1 MPFRRYGIPAEA
13 EDFSY
18 NNGMVYYT
26 QAGTQH
32 EATVT
37 NDVSFSLIHVRPTV
51 IKLGKRC
58 RIQLQLWGDSF
69 FKNFRDSRRCM
80 VIYQTYLNNA
90 IIQNDINLLCR

>member
-51 IKLGKRC
+51 IKLGKKVSNTTSTLGRF
-58 RIQLQLWGDSF
+58 LF
-69 FKNFRDSRRCM
+69 
-80 VIYQTYLNNA
+80 
-90 IIQNDINLLCR
+90 